1 VGDNGSGKSTFMK
14 ILLGVVSAD
23 KGTVSWNDS
32 YGVNISHEQVI
43 QQIGFVS
50 PYLMLYDEFTP
61 LELMKH
67 CSGMRGSIFKKDHSM
82 ELLTSMQLSGVENRN
97 IGAFSSGMKQR
108 MKYVL
113 ALQHSPSVLL
123 LDEPMANL
131 DAKGISCVE
140 GIIEQS
146 ISSNHIV
153 LIATNDERDIALC
166 DEVVSVMK

>member
-1 VGDNGSGKSTFMK
+1 
-14 ILLGVVSAD
+14 
-23 KGTVSWNDS
+23 
-32 YGVNISHEQVI
+32 
-43 QQIGFVS
+43 
-50 PYLMLYDEFTP
+50 
-61 LELMKH
+61 
-67 CSGMRGSIFKKDHSM
+67 M